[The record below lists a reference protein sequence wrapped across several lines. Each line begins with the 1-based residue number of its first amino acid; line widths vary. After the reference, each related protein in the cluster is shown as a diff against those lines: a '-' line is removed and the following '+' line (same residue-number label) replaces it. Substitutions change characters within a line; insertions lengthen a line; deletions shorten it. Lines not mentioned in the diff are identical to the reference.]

1 MKRSLSLL
9 LCVLVLLT
17 GISGLVFAADSGSV
31 NIADPTLAVAVR
43 RELGLSASD
52 SLTLTELKRLEV
64 LDVSGQNIVNFAG
77 LESAVNLRRLTAAN
91 CQLQDATALAGM
103 TGLEALD
110 LSGNTLTDLSFLT
123 NAHQL
128 QQLYLKGTSLTSISG
143 LEKVASTLLVLDV
156 SQNQVADLSPLAS
169 LSKLTMLDVSD
180 NPAADFS
187 PVTGVETLG
196 VLYANSLSLSSVSGI
211 SNLTGL
217 KSLQLKSNAIAD
229 LSPLLSLEHL
239 MDLDV
244 TSNPL
249 DFTSENSSKDAIAVL
264 ESKGV
269 LVQYD
274 PPEEEKPVLSNKLKS
289 LSVKDVAL
297 DRPFDPNSE
306 SDTYSCTVPYEI
318 ASLTITAVAQ
328 DSEATIRIYNNA
340 LVPGETTDVIV
351 EVSRDGV
358 ESRKYIIC
366 ATREKKAPDPVDPP
380 SNKLT
385 ALAVDGVQLDPPF
398 DPESEILEY
407 SCTVPYET
415 TSLSV
420 VAKAEHPDAVIM
432 VYNNTLLAGKTTDVK
447 VAVSL
452 AGVGTRT
459 YVIHA
464 TREAAPP
471 TPSEPESSAPSSSQ
485 SPSSSEQSSSQ
496 PSSAPSSSSQPS
508 SSSTPSSSSQESSG
522 SSSEVSS
529 QPSTSSQGSS
539 SSQSSSSQGGGS
551 SSNPGSSSS
560 PSDSHAPSPSD
571 PGASSQSPSVN
582 SNPSSGSSSGNQP
595 TQEPDPVKI
604 YSTKLSSLT
613 VLSASDSS
621 YRQTVPVQEDSI
633 LLTCT
638 VPSSVSQIDIEA
650 ICMDEEASV
659 SVIGRELPPGKTVPV
674 FIGVS
679 HPQLRT
685 RFYILLVT
693 REAEESAAAGLSL
706 PSDVTSTRLK
716 ELSVAETSLNTA
728 YSMYNPFETYSC
740 TVSAQTDALT
750 IQAVPADDKATVTIE
765 NNDLKPGATTVVRV
779 TVSRE
784 GLPSRHYEIKV
795 TRPALPAQTPS
806 AQPETTA
813 SNRLAELAITGVTL
827 DYPFRV
833 QNRGETYTC
842 TVPYDMNTLD
852 IQAVAADP
860 EAKVTIL
867 NNVLVIGQTTTVS
880 IKVQRAGLPT
890 LYYSILATRPASPA
904 GGTGGNSSTP
914 ADSSATSNKLKE
926 LSVRGVEFDFPF
938 RENNPGET
946 YACTVPASMSALD
959 ITAVPVDP
967 NAKVDILF
975 NSLEPGKT
983 TSVVIA
989 VTPVSG
995 DTLYYTIKATR
1006 PATRAV
1012 PSGAPPTM
1020 TATAQ
1025 KALPAQVT
1033 PVTLSGHSNKLK
1045 SLEIEGA
1052 TFVGVPFRPTNSG
1065 EDYEIIAPAGA
1076 TELKITAVP
1085 MDSEATY
1092 DVLNNKLTP
1101 GTTSVVS
1108 IRVSHPGMD
1117 DLYYTLRVTV
1127 PAGEASSSKA
1137 PVVNTGVNALKSLSV
1152 EEAQISPVYST
1163 EDTMRIYYCTVPHH
1177 VESLTINAVPFE
1189 EDAKVTITGNNLVAG
1204 QETAVTVSVARH
1216 GKTTQNYIIM
1226 ATREEG
1232 YVPQSQQ
1239 EASSLPESSLPPS
1252 EPLPESSA
1260 PSLPEEPSQDS
1271 ASSKPPA
1278 NSSRSALGISIAIL
1292 LISAAVAV
1300 TVVFL
1305 NQRPMQKKK
1314 FPKNKE

>member
-31 NIADPTLAVAVR
+31 NIADPTLAAAVR
-43 RELGLSASD
+43 RELGLSPSD
-52 SLTLTELKRLEV
+52 SLTLTELRRLEV
-64 LDVSGQNIVNFAG
+64 LDVSGQSIVSFAG

-91 CQLQDATALAGM
+91 CQLQDTTALTGM

-123 NAHQL
+123 DAHQL
-128 QQLYLKGTSLTSISG
+128 QQLYLKGTSLTSVSG
-143 LEKVASTLLVLDV
+143 LEKVASSLLVLDV
-156 SQNQVADLSPLAS
+156 SQNQVADLSPLAG

-180 NPAADFS
+180 NPATDLS
-187 PVTGVETLG
+187 PITGFGKLG

-211 SNLTGL
+211 SSLAGL
-217 KSLQLKSNAIAD
+217 KSLQLKNNAIAD
-229 LSPLLSLEHL
+229 LSPLLSLESL

-244 TSNPL
+244 TANPL

-274 PPEEEKPVLSNKLKS
+274 PPEEEKPILSNKLKS

-297 DRPFDPNSE
+297 DRPFDPDGE
-306 SDTYSCTVPYEI
+306 SDTYSCTVPYET

-328 DSEATIRIYNNA
+328 DSEATVRIYNNA

-358 ESRKYIIC
+358 DPRKYTIA
-366 ATREKKAPDPVDPP
+366 ATRENKAPDPVAPP

-385 ALAVDGVQLDPPF
+385 ALAVDGAELDPPF
-398 DPESEILEY
+398 DPESENLEY

-415 TSLSV
+415 TTLSV

-452 AGVGTRT
+452 AGVGTRN

-471 TPSEPESSAPSSSQ
+471 TPSEPSSSEPEPSVPSSSQ
-485 SPSSSEQSSSQ
+485 SPSSSEHNPSQ
-496 PSSAPSSSSQPS
+496 PSSVPSSSSQ
-508 SSSTPSSSSQESSG
+508 SG
-522 SSSEVSS
+522 SSSAPGS
-529 QPSTSSQGSS
+529 SSQGSGGS
-539 SSQSSSSQGGGS
+539 STEASSKPSGSSQGGN
-551 SSNPGSSSS
+551 SSNSGSSSS

-571 PGASSQSPSVN
+571 PGVSSQSPSLN
-582 SNPSSGSSSGNQP
+582 TNPPSGSSGSQP
-595 TQEPDPVKI
+595 TQEPDPVKT

-613 VLSASDSS
+613 VLGASDSS
-621 YRQTVPVQEDSI
+621 YRQAVPVQEDSI

-638 VPSSVSQIDIEA
+638 VPSSVSQIDIDA
-650 ICMDEEASV
+650 ACIDEEASI

-693 REAEESAAAGLSL
+693 REAEETTAAGLSL
-706 PSDVTSTRLK
+706 PSDVASTRLK
-716 ELSVAETSLNTA
+716 ELSVAEASLSTA

-740 TVSAQTDALT
+740 IVPAETDALT
-750 IQAVPADDKATVTIE
+750 IQAAPADDKATVTIE

-842 TVPYDMNTLD
+842 TVPYDMNALD
-852 IQAVAADP
+852 IKAVAADP

-967 NAKVDILF
+967 NAKVKILF

-1305 NQRPMQKKK
+1305 NQRPKQKKK